1 MRPYWS
7 PLLNVAL
14 LALLL
19 CGARQVAA
27 STAPV
32 LDFEDTV
39 YVGTLSDDRKVA
51 RFLGVPFAQPPTGDL
66 RWQAPQP
73 FEQAGG
79 TVEARTFAP
88 ACMQGSHIVDWYR
101 DVASS
106 FGADP
111 AVIEAPGFSEDC
123 LYLNIWTPA
132 AAETGTLP
140 VLVYIHGGSNKGGWP
155 YEPNYIGENLARH
168 GVVVVTIAYRLGVFG
183 FFAHPGLEQA
193 NFGLLDQMAAL
204 RWVGDHIAAAGGDPA
219 NVTVMG
225 ESAGANNIT
234 HLLASPLANGLFSRA
249 IHQSAGWALL
259 GRTTHEQHAARGMQ
273 LQQNLT
279 GSRGSIQQL
288 RQLPAAELLAGAEEV
303 YAGHFFDPVIDG
315 HSLTRPVAEVLSS
328 GSFPPIDLL
337 IGSNAD
343 EWLMY
348 LDRDQSPEQWIQ
360 DELTPAQG
368 EAIRPIVRSLGGGL
382 RALDRLVT
390 ARQFVCPSMSLAA
403 SIATHGGR
411 SWFYY
416 FARQREGQ
424 RAATMGAYHGAEL
437 PYVFDTHDS
446 WLPTDAVDKNLTD
459 AMMSYWVNFARSG
472 NPNGPGLPPWP
483 PFDRNKGN
491 VLRLDARISAEAHV
505 SLPLC
510 DILLP

>member
-1 MRPYWS
+1 MYK
-7 PLLNVAL
+7 
-14 LALLL
+14 
-19 CGARQVAA
+19 RQ
-27 STAPV
+27 
-32 LDFEDTV
+32 
-39 YVGTLSDDRKVA
+39 
-51 RFLGVPFAQPPTGDL
+51 
-66 RWQAPQP
+66 
-73 FEQAGG
+73 
-79 TVEARTFAP
+79 
-88 ACMQGSHIVDWYR
+88 
-101 DVASS
+101 
-106 FGADP
+106 
-111 AVIEAPGFSEDC
+111 
-123 LYLNIWTPA
+123 
-132 AAETGTLP
+132 
-140 VLVYIHGGSNKGGWP
+140 
-155 YEPNYIGENLARH
+155 
-168 GVVVVTIAYRLGVFG
+168 
-183 FFAHPGLEQA
+183 
-193 NFGLLDQMAAL
+193 
-204 RWVGDHIAAAGGDPA
+204 
-219 NVTVMG
+219 
-225 ESAGANNIT
+225 
-234 HLLASPLANGLFSRA
+234 
-249 IHQSAGWALL
+249 
-259 GRTTHEQHAARGMQ
+259 
-273 LQQNLT
+273 
-279 GSRGSIQQL
+279 
-288 RQLPAAELLAGAEEV
+288 
-303 YAGHFFDPVIDG
+303 
-315 HSLTRPVAEVLSS
+315 
-328 GSFPPIDLL
+328 DLL

-424 RAATMGAYHGAEL
+424 RAAAMGAYHGAEL

-483 PFDRNKGN
+483 PFDRNKGY